1 MGCFF
6 YDLRAPVRARS
17 SVLGHSRRS
26 LALLTIL
33 HSRIEATYGRVISHH
48 ILGEMWYSSSRADSH
63 IMRGVDWIAALEDKT
78 ANSRLTLIGLCFR

>member
-17 SVLGHSRRS
+17 SVLGESPRS

-33 HSRIEATYGRVISHH
+33 DSGIEATYGSVISHH

-63 IMRGVDWIAALEDKT
+63 IMRSVNRIAALKGET
-78 ANSRLTLIGLCFR
+78 ANSRLILIGLGFG